1 MKKIYTKTIYK
12 KENLNIKKDLI
23 LAITNWHGKDIRH
36 LSKIRKIKSM
46 MDTTFILFS
55 KGKITN
61 LIKENEVT
69 ITDSHNGKL
78 PFDDTTTINL
88 QLWRSNIRI
97 TTLTYNPLIKFRKE
111 E

>member
-1 MKKIYTKTIYK
+1 MKNIYK
-12 KENLNIKKDLI
+12 KLISKKENINIKNDLI
-23 LAITNWHGKDIRH
+23 VAITNWHGKEIKH
-36 LSKIRKIKSM
+36 LSKTRKIKSM

-55 KGKITN
+55 KGKITD
-61 LIKENEVT
+61 LISENEVT
-69 ITDSHNGKL
+69 IIGSHNGKL

-88 QLWRSNIRI
+88 QLWRSDVKI

>member
-1 MKKIYTKTIYK
+1 MKNIYSKSIYK
-12 KENLNIKKDLI
+12 KENINIKNDLI
-23 LAITNWHGKDIRH
+23 VAITNWHGKDIKH

-46 MDTTFILFS
+46 MDTTFVLFS

-61 LIKENEVT
+61 LVKENEVT
-69 ITDSHNGKL
+69 IIDSHNGKL

-88 QLWRSNIRI
+88 QLWRSDIRI
-97 TTLTYNPLIKFRKE
+97 TTLTYSPLIKFRKE

>member
-1 MKKIYTKTIYK
+1 MKNIYSKISYK
-12 KENLNIKKDLI
+12 VNKKAIEKDLI
-23 LAITNWHGKDIRH
+23 NAITNWHGESIKH
-36 LSKIRKIKSM
+36 LSKTRKIKSM

-61 LIKENEVT
+61 LVKENEVK
-69 ITDSHNGKL
+69 IIDSHNGNL

-88 QLWRSNIRI
+88 NLWRTTVQI

-111 E
+111 D